1 MRFLFSIC
9 LALLT
14 ACSSTP
20 TEDNTNTPPGTKLS
34 YISLISHKGFNEN
47 TAATVDLLVVYD
59 KKLYAYCKELS
70 AKSYLEKIDQ
80 IRRDNMSLVSIFR
93 WEMVPSQVLESY
105 RLLISEKQKV
115 YGILLFTDY
124 KTTGHHRA
132 AIDSDAVSIRAH
144 LGQTDIEALE
154 KDVKNTVNKKET
166 FRVYPLETTIT
177 LNATSPTQGTINEKK
192 KD

>member
-1 MRFLFSIC
+1 
-9 LALLT
+9 
-14 ACSSTP
+14 
-20 TEDNTNTPPGTKLS
+20 
-34 YISLISHKGFNEN
+34 
-47 TAATVDLLVVYD
+47 
-59 KKLYAYCKELS
+59 
-70 AKSYLEKIDQ
+70 
-80 IRRDNMSLVSIFR
+80 MSLVSIFR